1 MFELL
6 AVDLKVN
13 DEYTHDGSVW
23 HTVRE
28 IIRDDDVLYLTV
40 VKSRL
45 NPEAFFCT
53 LLSHEKVIVK

>member
-23 HTVRE
+23 HIVHE
-28 IIRDDDVLYLTV
+28 IIRNDDVLYLTV
-40 VKSRL
+40 LKSR
-45 NPEAFFCT
+45 PTREPFYCT
-53 LLSHEKVIVK
+53 LQTTEKVIVK

>member
-23 HTVRE
+23 HTVHE
-28 IIRDDDVLYLTV
+28 IIKDDDVLYLTV

-45 NPEAFFCT
+45 NPEPFFCT
-53 LLSHEKVIVK
+53 LLSNEKVIVK